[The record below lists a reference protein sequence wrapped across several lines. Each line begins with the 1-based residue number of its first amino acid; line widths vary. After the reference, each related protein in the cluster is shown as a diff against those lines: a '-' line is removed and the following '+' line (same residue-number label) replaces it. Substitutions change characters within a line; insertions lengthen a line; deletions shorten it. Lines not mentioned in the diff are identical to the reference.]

1 MENTLNTLL
10 LYLPV
15 LCLAFTVHE
24 FGHAW
29 VALKQGDDT
38 AARLGRVT
46 LDPRS
51 HIDPIGSLLF
61 PALATLS
68 GGLPLLGWAKPVP
81 VDVRK
86 LRNYR
91 TGDILVS
98 LAGVFMNFV
107 LVVLFTVAL
116 AVFFAVQRGSPAAD
130 GTVANTVS
138 QFIVGG
144 IMVNLGLIV
153 FNILPIPPLDGSKV
167 LYHYLPA
174 GARESYRQLDQY
186 GFLILWG
193 LLLTGMLD
201 FLSPVVW
208 GLTGFF
214 MNLALLAAMA
224 V

>member
-1 MENTLNTLL
+1 MDNKINILL
-10 LYLPV
+10 LYLPI

-61 PALATLS
+61 PALATL
-68 GGLPLLGWAKPVP
+68 GGGIPLLGWARPVP

-98 LAGVFMNFV
+98 LAGVFMNFLLAIV
-107 LVVLFTVAL
+107 FTIAM
-116 AVFFAVQRGSPAAD
+116 AVFFAFGGGVVYD
-130 GTVANTVS
+130 GPTATTVF
-138 QFIVGG
+138 QFLRAG
-144 IMVNLGLIV
+144 ILVNLALIV
-153 FNILPIPPLDGSKV
+153 FNLLPIPPLDGSKV
-167 LYHYLPA
+167 LYHYLPV

-186 GFLILWG
+186 GFLILMG
-193 LLLTGMLD
+193 LLFTGMLGFISPIVMGMGD
-201 FLSPVVW
+201 FFI
-208 GLTGFF
+208 GLAER
-214 MNLALLAAMA
+214 AL
-224 V
+224 

>member
-1 MENTLNTLL
+1 MEQLNVLL

-15 LCLAFTVHE
+15 LLLAFTFHE

-61 PALATLS
+61 PALATL
-68 GGLPLLGWAKPVP
+68 GGGIPLLGWAKPVP

-98 LAGVFMNFV
+98 LAGVFMNFLLV
-107 LVVLFTVAL
+107 LLFTIAL
-116 AVFFAVQRGSPAAD
+116 AVFFAIVGGLPYD
-130 GTVANTVS
+130 GTVAATVY
-138 QFIVGG
+138 QFILGG
-144 IMVNLGLIV
+144 ILVNLGLIV

-167 LYHYLPA
+167 LYHYLPT

-186 GFLILWG
+186 GFLILMG
-193 LLLTGMLD
+193 LLFTGMFR
-201 FLSPVVW
+201 FLTPLIYTMAGV
-208 GLTGFF
+208 FH
-214 MNLALLAAMA
+214 NLALLAA
-224 V
+224 

>member
-1 MENTLNTLL
+1 MEQLNVLL

-15 LCLAFTVHE
+15 LLLAFTFHE

-61 PALATLS
+61 PALATL
-68 GGLPLLGWAKPVP
+68 GGGIPLLGWAKPVP

-98 LAGVFMNFV
+98 LAGVFMNFLLV
-107 LVVLFTVAL
+107 LLFTIAL
-116 AVFFAVQRGSPAAD
+116 AVFFAIVGGLPYD
-130 GTVANTVS
+130 GTVAATVY
-138 QFIVGG
+138 QFILGG
-144 IMVNLGLIV
+144 ILVNLGLIV

-186 GFLILWG
+186 GFLILMG
-193 LLLTGMLD
+193 LLFTGMFR
-201 FLSPVVW
+201 FLTPLIYTMAGV
-208 GLTGFF
+208 FH
-214 MNLALLAAMA
+214 NLALLAA
-224 V
+224 

>member
-1 MENTLNTLL
+1 MDDKLNILL

-15 LCLAFTVHE
+15 LCLAFTFHE

-29 VALKQGDDT
+29 VALRQGDDT

-61 PALATLS
+61 PALATL
-68 GGLPLLGWAKPVP
+68 GGGIPLLGWAKPVP

-107 LVVLFTVAL
+107 LVILFTVAL
-116 AVFFAVQRGSPAAD
+116 AVFFAVVGGLPAD
-130 GTVANTVS
+130 GTVAATVLS
-138 QFIVGG
+138 FIEAG
-144 IMVNLGLIV
+144 IQVNLGLIF

-167 LYHYLPA
+167 LYHYLPT

-201 FLSPVVW
+201 FLWPVVNRIGGVFW
-208 GLTGFF
+208 GL
-214 MNLALLAAMA
+214 ASLAA
-224 V
+224 

>member
-1 MENTLNTLL
+1 MNDKINILL
-10 LYLPV
+10 LYLPI

-38 AARLGRVT
+38 AERLGRVT

-61 PALATLS
+61 PAIATL
-68 GGLPLLGWAKPVP
+68 GGGIPLLGWAKPVP

-107 LVVLFTVAL
+107 LVLLFTVAL
-116 AVFFAVQRGSPAAD
+116 AVFFAVVGGVPSEGTAA
-130 GTVANTVS
+130 TVY

-144 IMVNLGLIV
+144 ILVNLGLIF

-186 GFLILWG
+186 GFLILMG
-193 LLLTGMLD
+193 LMFTGMFR
-201 FLSPVVW
+201 FLTPLIYGVASV
-208 GLTGFF
+208 FH
-214 MNLALLAAMA
+214 NLASLAA
-224 V
+224 

>member
-29 VALKQGDDT
+29 VALRQGDDT

-61 PALATLS
+61 PALATL
-68 GGLPLLGWAKPVP
+68 GGGIPLLGWAKPVP

-107 LVVLFTVAL
+107 LVVLFTVSL
-116 AVFFAVQRGSPAAD
+116 AVFFAVVGGIPNE
-130 GTVANTVS
+130 GTVAHTVLR
-138 QFIVGG
+138 FIEAGVQ
-144 IMVNLGLIV
+144 VNLGLMF

-167 LYHYLPA
+167 LYHFLPP

-201 FLSPVVW
+201 FLWPVVGRIEGVFW
-208 GLTGFF
+208 GL
-214 MNLALLAAMA
+214 ASLAA
-224 V
+224 

>member
-1 MENTLNTLL
+1 MDNRINDLL

-15 LCLAFTVHE
+15 LILAFTVHE

-38 AARLGRVT
+38 AERLGRVT
-46 LDPRS
+46 LDPRP

-68 GGLPLLGWAKPVP
+68 GGLPFLGWAKPVP

-107 LVVLFTVAL
+107 LVIVFTIAL
-116 AVFFAVQRGSPAAD
+116 AVLFAITHNVPQD
-130 GTVANTVS
+130 GTVAFTVYR
-138 QFIVGG
+138 FIVAGL
-144 IMVNLGLIV
+144 MVNIGLIL

-167 LYHYLPA
+167 LYHYLPVS
-174 GARESYRQLDQY
+174 AREQYRQLDRY

-193 LLLTGMLD
+193 LVLTGALR
-201 FLSPVVW
+201 FLGPVVTGIAGFFW
-208 GLTGFF
+208 GL
-214 MNLALLAAMA
+214 ASLAA
-224 V
+224 

>member
-1 MENTLNTLL
+1 MNDKINILL
-10 LYLPV
+10 LYLPI

-68 GGLPLLGWAKPVP
+68 GGIPLLGWAKPVP

-107 LVVLFTVAL
+107 LVIVFTIAL
-116 AVFFAVQRGSPAAD
+116 AVYFAIVGGLPFD
-130 GTVANTVS
+130 GTVAATVYD
-138 QFIVGG
+138 FIVAG

-167 LYHYLPA
+167 LYHYLPT

-186 GFLILWG
+186 GFLILMG
-193 LLLTGMLD
+193 LMFTGMFR
-201 FLSPVVW
+201 FLTPVI
-208 GLTGFF
+208 LTMTSVFHE
-214 MNLALLAAMA
+214 LARLAA
-224 V
+224 

>member
-1 MENTLNTLL
+1 MDRINDLL
-10 LYLPV
+10 LYLPM
-15 LCLAFTVHE
+15 LLLAFTVHE

-38 AARLGRVT
+38 AERLGRVT

-51 HIDPIGSLLF
+51 HIDPVGSLLF

-68 GGLPLLGWAKPVP
+68 GGLPFLGWAKPVP

-98 LAGVFMNFV
+98 LAGVFMN
-107 LVVLFTVAL
+107 LVTALVFTVLL
-116 AVFFAVQRGSPAAD
+116 AIFFAVVKATPD
-130 GTVANTVS
+130 EGTTAYTLLR
-138 QFIVGG
+138 FILAG
-144 IMVNLGLIV
+144 MQVNLGLIL

-174 GARESYRQLDQY
+174 GARESYRRLDQF

-193 LLLTGMLD
+193 LVLTNALD
-201 FLSPVVW
+201 FLGP
-208 GLTGFF
+208 LIRQMTGFLF
-214 MNLALLAAMA
+214 GLASLAA
-224 V
+224 

>member
-1 MENTLNTLL
+1 MDKLNLLL

-38 AARLGRVT
+38 AERLGRVT

-68 GGLPLLGWAKPVP
+68 GGIPLLGWAKPVP

-98 LAGVFMNFV
+98 LAGVFMNFLLV
-107 LVVLFTVAL
+107 LLFTIAL
-116 AVFFAVQRGSPAAD
+116 AIFFAV
-130 GTVANTVS
+130 
-138 QFIVGG
+138 VGG
-144 IMVNLGLIV
+144 IPRDGVAATVYGFIEAGIYVNIGLIF

-193 LLLTGMLD
+193 LLLTGMLG
-201 FLSPVVW
+201 FLWPVVNRVASV
-208 GLTGFF
+208 FYV
-214 MNLALLAAMA
+214 LAAIA
-224 V
+224 AA

>member
-1 MENTLNTLL
+1 MDRLNDLL

-15 LCLAFTVHE
+15 LLLAFTVHE

-38 AARLGRVT
+38 AYRLGRVT

-61 PALATLS
+61 PALATIS
-68 GGLPLLGWAKPVP
+68 GGLPFLGWAKPVP

-98 LAGVFMNFV
+98 LAGVFMNFLLV
-107 LVVLFTVAL
+107 LVFTVAL
-116 AVFFAVQRGSPAAD
+116 AVMFAITGGVPAEGTTAHVFFR
-130 GTVANTVS
+130 
-138 QFIVGG
+138 FIIAG
-144 IMVNLGLIV
+144 IIVNLGLIF

-167 LYHYLPA
+167 LYHYLPVS
-174 GARESYRQLDQY
+174 AREQYRQLERY

-193 LLLTGMLD
+193 LVLTGALG
-201 FLSPVVW
+201 FLGPVIRGIAQV
-208 GLTGFF
+208 FF
-214 MNLALLAAMA
+214 GVASLAA
-224 V
+224 

>member
-1 MENTLNTLL
+1 MDNRINQLL

-15 LCLAFTVHE
+15 LILAFTVHE

-38 AARLGRVT
+38 AEREGRVT
-46 LDPRS
+46 LDPRP

-61 PALATLS
+61 PALAIVS
-68 GGLPLLGWAKPVP
+68 GGLPFLGWAKPVP

-107 LVVLFTVAL
+107 LVIVFTVAL
-116 AVFFAVQRGSPAAD
+116 VAIVASLREDPAPGSL
-130 GTVANTVS
+130 ANTLIDFCVAGV
-138 QFIVGG
+138 Q
-144 IMVNLGLIV
+144 VNLGLIF

-167 LYHYLPA
+167 LYHYLPVS
-174 GARESYRQLDQY
+174 AREQYRQLDRY

-193 LLLTGMLD
+193 LLLTGALG
-201 FLSPVVW
+201 FLYPVVSQATRFFLRLG
-208 GLTGFF
+208 GLS
-214 MNLALLAAMA
+214 A
-224 V
+224 

>member
-1 MENTLNTLL
+1 MADKINILL
-10 LYLPV
+10 LYLPL
-15 LCLAFTVHE
+15 LCLAFTFHE

-38 AARLGRVT
+38 AERLGRVT

-51 HIDPIGSLLF
+51 HIDPVGSLLF
-61 PALATLS
+61 PAIATL
-68 GGLPLLGWAKPVP
+68 GGGIPLLGWAKPVP

-107 LVVLFTVAL
+107 LVLLFTIAL
-116 AVFFAVQRGSPAAD
+116 AVFFGIVGGLPLE
-130 GTVANTVS
+130 GTVAATVYE
-138 QFIVGG
+138 FILGG
-144 IMVNLGLIV
+144 ILVNLGLIV

-186 GFLILWG
+186 GFLILMG
-193 LLLTGMLD
+193 LMFTGMFR
-201 FLSPVVW
+201 FLEPVIYTMAA
-208 GLTGFF
+208 LFH
-214 MNLALLAAMA
+214 NLASLVA
-224 V
+224 

>member
-1 MENTLNTLL
+1 MDRINDLL

-15 LCLAFTVHE
+15 LLLAFTVHE

-38 AARLGRVT
+38 AYRLGRVT

-61 PALATLS
+61 PALATLG

-86 LRNYR
+86 LRDYR

-98 LAGVFMNFV
+98 LAGVFMNLV
-107 LVVLFTVAL
+107 LVVLFTIA
-116 AVFFAVQRGSPAAD
+116 FAVAIRLIPGEPATGSVMDVLVNFLFA
-130 GTVANTVS
+130 
-138 QFIVGG
+138 G
-144 IMVNLGLIV
+144 IQVNVGLIL

-167 LYHYLPA
+167 LYHFLPVS
-174 GARESYRQLDQY
+174 AREQYRQLDRY

-193 LLLTGMLD
+193 LVLTGALS
-201 FLSPVVW
+201 FLYPLVGGITMFFL
-208 GLTGFF
+208 GLAG
-214 MNLALLAAMA
+214 LGR
-224 V
+224 

>member
-1 MENTLNTLL
+1 MDNKLNILL

-38 AARLGRVT
+38 AERMGRVT

-68 GGLPLLGWAKPVP
+68 GGIPLLGWAKPVP

-107 LVVLFTVAL
+107 LVIVFTVAL
-116 AVFFAVQRGSPAAD
+116 AVFFAVVGGLPHE
-130 GTVANTVS
+130 GTVAATVYL
-138 QFIVGG
+138 FIEAG
-144 IMVNLGLIV
+144 IQVNLGLIF

-167 LYHYLPA
+167 LYHYLPV

-201 FLSPVVW
+201 FIWPVVTRVEGVFW
-208 GLTGFF
+208 GL
-214 MNLALLAAMA
+214 AALAA
-224 V
+224 

>member
-1 MENTLNTLL
+1 MDRLNDLL

-15 LCLAFTVHE
+15 LLLAFTVHE

-38 AARLGRVT
+38 AYRLGRVT

-68 GGLPLLGWAKPVP
+68 GGLPFLGWAKPVP

-98 LAGVFMNFV
+98 LAGVFMNFLLV
-107 LVVLFTVAL
+107 LVFTAAL
-116 AVFFAVQRGSPAAD
+116 AVMFAITGGVPAEGTTAHVFFR
-130 GTVANTVS
+130 
-138 QFIVGG
+138 FIIAG
-144 IMVNLGLIV
+144 IIVNLGLIF

-167 LYHYLPA
+167 LYHYLPP
-174 GARESYRQLDQY
+174 GAREQYRQLERY

-193 LLLTGMLD
+193 LVLTGAFR
-201 FLSPVVW
+201 FLGPVIYGIAQV
-208 GLTGFF
+208 FF
-214 MNLALLAAMA
+214 DLATRAA
-224 V
+224 

>member
-1 MENTLNTLL
+1 MNDKINILL
-10 LYLPV
+10 LYLPI

-81 VDVRK
+81 VNASK

-98 LAGVFMNFV
+98 LAGVFMNFL
-107 LVVLFTVAL
+107 LVILFTIAL
-116 AVFFAVQRGSPAAD
+116 AVFFAAGGGVVYD
-130 GTVANTVS
+130 GPTATTVF
-138 QFIVGG
+138 QFLRGG
-144 IMVNLGLIV
+144 ILVNLALIV
-153 FNILPIPPLDGSKV
+153 FNVLPIPPLDGSMV
-167 LYHYLPA
+167 LYHFLPA
-174 GARESYRQLDQY
+174 GARDSYRQLGQY
-186 GFLILWG
+186 GFLILMG
-193 LLLTGMLD
+193 LMFTGMFR
-201 FLSPVVW
+201 FLTPLIHAMADVF
-208 GLTGFF
+208 LAIAR
-214 MNLALLAAMA
+214 LAL
-224 V
+224 

>member
-1 MENTLNTLL
+1 MDRINDLL

-15 LCLAFTVHE
+15 LLLAFTVHE

-38 AARLGRVT
+38 AYRLGRVT

-61 PALATLS
+61 PALATIS
-68 GGLPLLGWAKPVP
+68 GGLPFLGWAKPVP

-98 LAGVFMNFV
+98 LAGVFMNFLLV
-107 LVVLFTVAL
+107 LVFTAAL
-116 AVFFAVQRGSPAAD
+116 AVMFAIVHDVPAE
-130 GTVANTVS
+130 GTTAFVFYR
-138 QFIVGG
+138 FIMAG
-144 IMVNLGLIV
+144 IIVNLGLIF

-167 LYHYLPA
+167 LYHYLPVS
-174 GARESYRQLDQY
+174 AREQYRQLERY

-193 LLLTGMLD
+193 LVLTGAFG
-201 FLSPVVW
+201 FLGPVIFGIARV
-208 GLTGFF
+208 FF
-214 MNLALLAAMA
+214 SIAYLAA
-224 V
+224 

>member
-1 MENTLNTLL
+1 MADKINILL
-10 LYLPV
+10 LYLPL

-51 HIDPIGSLLF
+51 HIDPVGSLLF
-61 PALATLS
+61 PAIATL
-68 GGLPLLGWAKPVP
+68 GGGIPLLGWAKPVP

-86 LRNYR
+86 LRDYR

-107 LVVLFTVAL
+107 LVLIFTVAL
-116 AVFFAVQRGSPAAD
+116 AVFFGVVGGLPME
-130 GTVANTVS
+130 GTVAATVYE
-138 QFIVGG
+138 FILGG
-144 IMVNLGLIV
+144 ILVNLGLIV

-186 GFLILWG
+186 GFLILMG
-193 LLLTGMLD
+193 LMFTGMFR
-201 FLSPVVW
+201 FLTPVIYAMASV
-208 GLTGFF
+208 FH
-214 MNLALLAAMA
+214 NLASLAA
-224 V
+224 

>member
-1 MENTLNTLL
+1 MDNALNNLL

-15 LCLAFTVHE
+15 LLLAFTFHE

-38 AARLGRVT
+38 AERLGRVT

-61 PALATLS
+61 PAIATL
-68 GGLPLLGWAKPVP
+68 GGGIPLLGWAKPVP

-107 LVVLFTVAL
+107 LVIGFTIAL
-116 AVFFAVQRGSPAAD
+116 AVFFAAGGLVVYD
-130 GTVANTVS
+130 GPIATTL
-138 QFIVGG
+138 FEFLRGG
-144 IMVNLGLIV
+144 IMVNLGLIL
-153 FNILPIPPLDGSKV
+153 FNLLPIPPLDGSKV

-186 GFLILWG
+186 GFLILMG
-193 LLLTGMLD
+193 LLFTGMLEFIRPLVYAMTD
-201 FLSPVVW
+201 FFL
-208 GLTGFF
+208 GI
-214 MNLALLAAMA
+214 AAR
-224 V
+224 VL

>member
-1 MENTLNTLL
+1 MDRLDTLL
-10 LYLPV
+10 LYLPA
-15 LCLAFTVHE
+15 LIFAFTVHE

-38 AARLGRVT
+38 AERLGRVT

-61 PALATLS
+61 PALATL
-68 GGLPLLGWAKPVP
+68 GGGIPLLGWAKPVP

-98 LAGVFMNFV
+98 LAGVFMNLV
-107 LVVLFTVAL
+107 LALVFTALMALLFAVVGLPQQGTTPFTVFMFLQA
-116 AVFFAVQRGSPAAD
+116 
-130 GTVANTVS
+130 
-138 QFIVGG
+138 G
-144 IMVNLGLIV
+144 IMVNIGLIF

-174 GARESYRQLDQY
+174 GARESYRRLDQY
-186 GFLILWG
+186 GFLILMG
-193 LLLTGMLD
+193 LVFTGAFS
-201 FLSPVVW
+201 FLYPLV
-208 GLTGFF
+208 GGITGFLLQ
-214 MNLALLAAMA
+214 LALLAA
-224 V
+224 

>member
-1 MENTLNTLL
+1 MDNALNNLL

-15 LCLAFTVHE
+15 LLLAFTFHE

-38 AARLGRVT
+38 AERLGRVT

-61 PALATLS
+61 PAISTL
-68 GGLPLLGWAKPVP
+68 GGGIPLLGWAKPVP

-107 LVVLFTVAL
+107 LVILFTIAL
-116 AVFFAVQRGSPAAD
+116 AVFFAAG
-130 GTVANTVS
+130 GLTVYEGPTATTLF
-138 QFIVGG
+138 QFLRGG
-144 IMVNLGLIV
+144 IMVNLGLIF
-153 FNILPIPPLDGSKV
+153 FNLLPIPPLDGSKV

-186 GFLILWG
+186 GFLILMG
-193 LLLTGMLD
+193 LLITGMLEFIRPLVYGMAD
-201 FLSPVVW
+201 IFL
-208 GLTGFF
+208 GI
-214 MNLALLAAMA
+214 AALAA
-224 V
+224 

>member
-1 MENTLNTLL
+1 MDNKLNILL

-29 VALKQGDDT
+29 VALRQGDDT

-68 GGLPLLGWAKPVP
+68 GGIPLLGWAKPVP

-91 TGDILVS
+91 TSDILVS

-107 LVVLFTVAL
+107 LVIVFTIAL
-116 AVFFAVQRGSPAAD
+116 AVFFAVVGGLPAD
-130 GTVANTVS
+130 GTVASTVLS
-138 QFIVGG
+138 FLEAG
-144 IMVNLGLIV
+144 IQVNLGLIF

-201 FLSPVVW
+201 FLWPVVSRITGVFW
-208 GLTGFF
+208 GL
-214 MNLALLAAMA
+214 ASLAA
-224 V
+224 

>member
-1 MENTLNTLL
+1 MDRINDLL

-15 LCLAFTVHE
+15 LLLAFTVHE

-38 AARLGRVT
+38 AYRLGRVT

-68 GGLPLLGWAKPVP
+68 GGLPFLGWAKPVP
-81 VDVRK
+81 VDVTK
-86 LRNYR
+86 LRNRR

-98 LAGVFMNFV
+98 LAGVFMNFLLV
-107 LVVLFTVAL
+107 LVFTVAL
-116 AVFFAVQRGSPAAD
+116 AVMFAVVGDVPAE
-130 GTVANTVS
+130 GTTAFTLYR
-138 QFIVGG
+138 FIIAG
-144 IMVNLGLIV
+144 IIVNLGLIF

-174 GARESYRQLDQY
+174 SAREQYRQLDRY

-193 LLLTGMLD
+193 LVLTGALG
-201 FLSPVVW
+201 FLSPFII
-208 GLTGFF
+208 GIAQFF
-214 MNLALLAAMA
+214 FSLASLAA
-224 V
+224 

>member
-1 MENTLNTLL
+1 MADKINILL
-10 LYLPV
+10 LYLPL
-15 LCLAFTVHE
+15 LCLAFTFHE

-38 AARLGRVT
+38 AERLGRVT

-61 PALATLS
+61 PAIATL
-68 GGLPLLGWAKPVP
+68 GGGIPLLGWAKPVP

-86 LRNYR
+86 LRDYR

-107 LVVLFTVAL
+107 LVLLFTVAL
-116 AVFFAVQRGSPAAD
+116 AVFFGVVGGLPFE
-130 GTVANTVS
+130 GTVAATVYE
-138 QFIVGG
+138 FILGG
-144 IMVNLGLIV
+144 ILVNLGLIV

-167 LYHYLPA
+167 LYHFLPA

-186 GFLILWG
+186 GFLILMG
-193 LLLTGMLD
+193 LMFTGMFR
-201 FLSPVVW
+201 FLTPLIYAMASV
-208 GLTGFF
+208 FH
-214 MNLALLAAMA
+214 NLALLAA
-224 V
+224 

>member
-1 MENTLNTLL
+1 MDDKLNILL

-15 LCLAFTVHE
+15 LCLAFTFHE

-61 PALATLS
+61 PAIATL
-68 GGLPLLGWAKPVP
+68 GGGIPLLGWAKPVP

-86 LRNYR
+86 LRDYR

-107 LVVLFTVAL
+107 LVILFTIAL
-116 AVFFAVQRGSPAAD
+116 AVYFAVVGGIPPD
-130 GTVANTVS
+130 GTVAATVLR
-138 QFIVGG
+138 FIGAG
-144 IMVNLGLIV
+144 IQVNLGLIL
-153 FNILPIPPLDGSKV
+153 FNLLPIPPLDGSKV

-186 GFLILWG
+186 GFLILMG
-193 LLLTGMLD
+193 LLFTGMLGFISPIVFRMTD
-201 FLSPVVW
+201 FFVQI
-208 GLTGFF
+208 
-214 MNLALLAAMA
+214 AALAA
-224 V
+224 

>member
-1 MENTLNTLL
+1 MDDKLNILL

-15 LCLAFTVHE
+15 LCLAFTFHE

-61 PALATLS
+61 PALATL
-68 GGLPLLGWAKPVP
+68 GGGIPLLGWARPVP

-107 LVVLFTVAL
+107 LVLLFTAAL
-116 AVFFAVQRGSPAAD
+116 AVFLAVVGGAPD
-130 GTVANTVS
+130 GGTVARTVLG
-138 QFIVGG
+138 FIVAG
-144 IMVNLGLIV
+144 IEVNLGLIL

-174 GARESYRQLDQY
+174 SSRESYRQLDQY

-201 FLSPVVW
+201 FLSPVI
-208 GLTGFF
+208 GRIAEFF
-214 MNLALLAAMA
+214 HALALLAA
-224 V
+224 

>member
-1 MENTLNTLL
+1 MNDKINILL
-10 LYLPV
+10 LYLPI

-61 PALATLS
+61 PAIATL
-68 GGLPLLGWAKPVP
+68 GGGIPLLGWAKPVP

-107 LVVLFTVAL
+107 LVIVFTIAL
-116 AVFFAVQRGSPAAD
+116 AVYFAIVGGLPFD
-130 GTVANTVS
+130 GTVAATVYD
-138 QFIVGG
+138 FIVAG

-167 LYHYLPA
+167 LYHYLPT

-186 GFLILWG
+186 GFLILMG
-193 LLLTGMLD
+193 LMFTGMFR
-201 FLSPVVW
+201 FLTPVI
-208 GLTGFF
+208 LTMTSVFHE
-214 MNLALLAAMA
+214 LARLAA
-224 V
+224 

>member
-1 MENTLNTLL
+1 MDNPLNTLL
-10 LYLPV
+10 LYLPI

-38 AARLGRVT
+38 AERLGRVT

-61 PALATLS
+61 PAVATLS
-68 GGLPLLGWAKPVP
+68 GGIPLLGWAKPVP

-107 LVVLFTVAL
+107 LVLLFTVAL
-116 AVFFAVQRGSPAAD
+116 AVFFAIVGGLPYE
-130 GTVANTVS
+130 GTVAATVY
-138 QFIVGG
+138 QFILGG
-144 IMVNLGLIV
+144 ILVNLGLIV

-186 GFLILWG
+186 GFLILMG
-193 LLLTGMLD
+193 LLFTGMFR
-201 FLSPVVW
+201 FLTPLIYGMASV
-208 GLTGFF
+208 FHE
-214 MNLALLAAMA
+214 LAKLAA
-224 V
+224 

>member
-1 MENTLNTLL
+1 MDDKLNILL

-15 LCLAFTVHE
+15 LCLAFTFHE

-61 PALATLS
+61 PALATL
-68 GGLPLLGWAKPVP
+68 GGGIPLLGWARPVP

-107 LVVLFTVAL
+107 LVLLFTIAL
-116 AVFFAVQRGSPAAD
+116 AIFFA
-130 GTVANTVS
+130 
-138 QFIVGG
+138 IVGG
-144 IMVNLGLIV
+144 LPSQGTTAATVYQFILGGILVNLGLIV

-186 GFLILWG
+186 GFLILMG
-193 LLLTGMLD
+193 LLFTGMFR
-201 FLSPVVW
+201 FLTPLI
-208 GLTGFF
+208 LTMAAVFHD
-214 MNLALLAAMA
+214 LALLAA
-224 V
+224 